1 MIDDDFNFCNSITV
15 CNFLKPSKNKKKRK
29 GSDDEDISKRV
40 IRLAE
45 EALKGK
51 QKGNVAGNDDKTGF
65 RLDVKTVSSSKI
77 TGGFHG
83 PSRPP
88 SNYIRVSTRFDY
100 QPDICKDYKNTG
112 YCGYGDSCKFL
123 HDRGDYKP
131 GWQIEKDYDE
141 AEKARK
147 KRNWH

>member
-1 MIDDDFNFCNSITV
+1 MPEKPEEEQHNIEQA

-29 GSDDEDISKRV
+29 EADDDDISERV
-40 IRLAE
+40 IRLAD

-51 QKGNVAGNDDKTGF
+51 QKGDDDKAGF
-65 RLDVKTVSSSKI
+65 RRDGKRVARSKTA
-77 TGGFHG
+77 GGFHE
-83 PSRPP
+83 PSRAPF
-88 SNYIRVSTRFDY
+88 NCIRASTRFDY

-131 GWQIEKDYDE
+131 GWQIEKEWDS
-141 AEKARK
+141 AENARK